1 MDATESEPWLIL
13 TTRYGGDIRDPSA
26 DDLTTALNELYQE
39 TLDGMT
45 DAYYAEHPNA
55 WLRYGFDDGPM
66 YVLDVYRNGRVIF
79 GQWADQDYETELA
92 PETTIENVIEERA
105 FQLWTWLTNGDVDRI
120 KDETSAPD

>member
-26 DDLTTALNELYQE
+26 DDLTTALNEIYQE

>member
-26 DDLTTALNELYQE
+26 DDLTTALNEIYQE

-120 KDETSAPD
+120 KNETSAPD